1 MKLKHLL
8 IINILLAIIIFLNYF
23 SFNKKKDNVFERTL
37 SSSPIS
43 TVQKDFIFLNTPT
56 SRMINSSRNICITEN
71 GKDSMSLSVY
81 KFDFSVPILK
91 KEQSLSQNFN
101 LFFDSTFLYSI
112 NKGLLY
118 INGSPVN
125 QLKNLKIL
133 NLTVFNG
140 EILTLG
146 ELNHNNAFILGFYRI
161 SPYNFKIEKLITLK
175 ENSLSHYPEYFLS
188 YMGSFSPAEE
198 KKSYIRL

>member
-1 MKLKHLL
+1 
-8 IINILLAIIIFLNYF
+8 
-23 SFNKKKDNVFERTL
+23 
-37 SSSPIS
+37 
-43 TVQKDFIFLNTPT
+43 
-56 SRMINSSRNICITEN
+56 MINSSRNICITEN

-133 NLTVFNG
+133 NLTVCFQW
-140 EILTLG
+140 
-146 ELNHNNAFILGFYRI
+146 
-161 SPYNFKIEKLITLK
+161 
-175 ENSLSHYPEYFLS
+175 
-188 YMGSFSPAEE
+188 
-198 KKSYIRL
+198 